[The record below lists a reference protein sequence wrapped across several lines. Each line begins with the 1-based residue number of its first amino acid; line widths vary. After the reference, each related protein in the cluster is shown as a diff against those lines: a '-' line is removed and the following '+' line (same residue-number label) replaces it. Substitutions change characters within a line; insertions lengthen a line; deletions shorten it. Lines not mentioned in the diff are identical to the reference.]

1 MINRVIVFSD
11 IDGTLLDHYTY
22 SYQLSKPG
30 IALLKEKGYPL
41 VLVSSKTFPEMRI
54 LHHELAL
61 VYPFVFENGG
71 GIAWISDAGDKNDYT
86 VQLRG
91 MDTGTLEEY
100 VPLLRSTIDGEIVLL
115 KDMPVEAVARIT
127 GLPEDKAAL
136 ALNRQAS
143 LPFIIGEKQKLSQ
156 EDVENANSILGKE
169 NLMLTRGG
177 RFYHFSSR
185 NANKGDAVKEVAER
199 MVVVLKDSK
208 IKTAAIGDSMN
219 DLPML
224 RVVDAPYLVKN
235 QHGYDVQTDFP
246 LTRTRD
252 SGPAGFSEAVGK
264 LCNTD

>member
-11 IDGTLLDHYTY
+11 MDGTLLDHYTY

-54 LHHELAL
+54 LHRELAL
-61 VYPFVFENGG
+61 ADPFVFENGG
-71 GIAWISDAGDKNDYT
+71 GIAWISETGDKNDYT

-91 MDTGTLEEY
+91 MDTSTLEEY
-100 VPLLRSTIDGEIVLL
+100 VPLLRSIIGGDIVLL
-115 KDMPVEAVARIT
+115 KDMPVEAVVRIT

-136 ALNRQAS
+136 ALKRRTS
-143 LPFIIGEKQKLSQ
+143 LPFITGKELQLSQ
-156 EDVENANSILGKE
+156 EDVENANSILAKE

-185 NANKGDAVKEVAER
+185 NANKGDAVKEVAAR

-224 RVVDAPYLVKN
+224 RVVDIPYLVRN
-235 QHGYDVQTDFP
+235 QHGYDVQAGFP
-246 LTRTRD
+246 VTRTRD
-252 SGPAGFSEAVGK
+252 SGPAGFSEAVRK